1 MIMNKR
7 AIFFFIILFLIFISC
22 SPKTVSVVKVIDG
35 DTVIISTGEKVRY
48 IGINAPEMGEPF
60 YMEAKRKNR
69 KLVLGKEVE
78 LEFDREE
85 RDQYKRLLAYIFVGD
100 TFVNYELLRR
110 GVALIYRDRYN
121 KAHRNLLLE
130 AEREARENRIGL
142 WKDFHKYP
150 VRIERINYNAEGR
163 DEENLNGEY
172 VVLKNI
178 SKEGMNLSNFRIKDE
193 SHNVFIFPEGS
204 YIDGEGEVVIYTG
217 KGFTGNNKFYWDH
230 KTPVWNNDH
239 DTVYL
244 MDANG
249 SVVDLYRY

>member
-7 AIFFFIILFLIFISC
+7 AIFFFIILFLILISC

-35 DTVIISTGEKVRY
+35 DTVILSTGEKVRY

-60 YMEAKRKNR
+60 YMEAKRENR

-100 TFVNYELLRR
+100 TFVNYELLW
-110 GVALIYRDRYN
+110 
-121 KAHRNLLLE
+121 E
-130 AEREARENRIGL
+130 
-142 WKDFHKYP
+142 DFHKYS

-178 SKEGMNLSNFRIKDE
+178 SKEGMNLPNFRIKDE
-193 SHNVFIFPEGS
+193 SHNVFVFPEGS

-244 MDANG
+244 MDIM
-249 SVVDLYRY
+249 